1 MNAFQEI
8 KSQALAFEAKHR
20 VIPKTIAAVSAAQLA
35 IVSVSAETGEAGGSG
50 STVDISTVTNSM
62 TSSLVDLAGK
72 VGIACA
78 GVVGAGLTIF
88 AMRWAVG
95 KVMGF
100 FKAIGK

>member
-1 MNAFQEI
+1 MNAIQEI

-35 IVSVSAETGEAGGSG
+35 MVSVSAETGGSG
-50 STVDISTVTNSM
+50 SIVDISTVTDSI

-72 VGIACA
+72 VGLACA

>member
-1 MNAFQEI
+1 MNAIQEI

-35 IVSVSAETGEAGGSG
+35 MVSVSAETGGSG
-50 STVDISTVTNSM
+50 STVDISTVTDSM

>member
-1 MNAFQEI
+1 MNAIQEI

-35 IVSVSAETGEAGGSG
+35 MVSVSAETGGSG
-50 STVDISTVTNSM
+50 STVDISTVTDSM

-72 VGIACA
+72 VGLAC
-78 GVVGAGLTIF
+78 AGLTIF

>member
-1 MNAFQEI
+1 MNVFQEI

-35 IVSVSAETGEAGGSG
+35 MISVSAETGGSG
-50 STVDISTVTNSM
+50 STVDITTVTDSM

-72 VGIACA
+72 VGLACA

>member
-1 MNAFQEI
+1 MNAIQEI

-20 VIPKTIAAVSAAQLA
+20 VIPKTIAAVSAAHLA
-35 IVSVSAETGEAGGSG
+35 MVSVSAETGGSA
-50 STVDISTVTNSM
+50 STVDISTVTDSM

-72 VGIACA
+72 VGLACA

>member
-1 MNAFQEI
+1 MNAIQEI

-35 IVSVSAETGEAGGSG
+35 MVSVSAETGGSG

-72 VGIACA
+72 VGLACA

>member
-1 MNAFQEI
+1 MNAIQEI

-35 IVSVSAETGEAGGSG
+35 IVSVSAETGGSG
-50 STVDISTVTNSM
+50 STVDISTVTDSM

-72 VGIACA
+72 VGLACA

>member
-1 MNAFQEI
+1 MNVFQEI

-35 IVSVSAETGEAGGSG
+35 MVSVSAETGGSG
-50 STVDISTVTNSM
+50 STVDISTVTDSM

-72 VGIACA
+72 VGLACA

>member
-1 MNAFQEI
+1 MNVFQEI

-35 IVSVSAETGEAGGSG
+35 MVSVSAETGGSG
-50 STVDISTVTNSM
+50 STVDISTVTDSM

>member
-1 MNAFQEI
+1 MNAIQEI

-35 IVSVSAETGEAGGSG
+35 MVSVSADTGGSG
-50 STVDISTVTNSM
+50 STVDISTVTDSM

-72 VGIACA
+72 VGLACA

>member
-1 MNAFQEI
+1 MNAIQEI

-20 VIPKTIAAVSAAQLA
+20 VIPKTIATVSAAQLA
-35 IVSVSAETGEAGGSG
+35 MLSVSAETGGSG
-50 STVDISTVTNSM
+50 STVDISTVTDSM

-72 VGIACA
+72 VGLACA

>member
-35 IVSVSAETGEAGGSG
+35 LVNVSAETPSG
-50 STVDISTVTNSM
+50 SSSGVDISTVTDSM

>member
-8 KSQALAFEAKHR
+8 KSHALAFEAKHR

-35 IVSVSAETGEAGGSG
+35 MVSVSAETGGSG
-50 STVDISTVTNSM
+50 STVDISTVTDSM

>member
-1 MNAFQEI
+1 MNAIQEI

-35 IVSVSAETGEAGGSG
+35 MISVSAETGGSG
-50 STVDISTVTNSM
+50 STVDISTVTDSM

-72 VGIACA
+72 VGLACA

>member
-1 MNAFQEI
+1 MNAIQEI

-35 IVSVSAETGEAGGSG
+35 MVSVSAETGGSG
-50 STVDISTVTNSM
+50 STVDISTVTDSM

-72 VGIACA
+72 VGLACA

-88 AMRWAVG
+88 AMRWAVI

>member
-1 MNAFQEI
+1 MNVFQEI

-35 IVSVSAETGEAGGSG
+35 MVSVSADTGGSG
-50 STVDISTVTNSM
+50 STVDISTVTDSM

-72 VGIACA
+72 VGLACA

>member
-1 MNAFQEI
+1 MNVFQEI

-35 IVSVSAETGEAGGSG
+35 MVSVSAETGGSG
-50 STVDISTVTNSM
+50 STVDITTVTDSM

>member
-20 VIPKTIAAVSAAQLA
+20 VIPKTIAVVSAAQLA
-35 IVSVSAETGEAGGSG
+35 MVSVSAETGGSG
-50 STVDISTVTNSM
+50 STVDISTVTDSM

>member
-1 MNAFQEI
+1 MNAIQEI

-35 IVSVSAETGEAGGSG
+35 MVSVSAETGGSG
-50 STVDISTVTNSM
+50 STVDISTVTDSM

-72 VGIACA
+72 VGLACA

>member
-1 MNAFQEI
+1 MNAIQEI

-35 IVSVSAETGEAGGSG
+35 IVSVSAETGGSG
-50 STVDISTVTNSM
+50 SSVDISTVTDSM

>member
-1 MNAFQEI
+1 MNAIQEI

-35 IVSVSAETGEAGGSG
+35 TVSVSAETGGSG
-50 STVDISTVTNSM
+50 STVDISTVTDSM

-72 VGIACA
+72 VGLACA

-88 AMRWAVG
+88 AMRWAVI

>member
-1 MNAFQEI
+1 MNAIQEI

-20 VIPKTIAAVSAAQLA
+20 VIPKTIAAVSAAQFA
-35 IVSVSAETGEAGGSG
+35 MVSVSAETGGSG
-50 STVDISTVTNSM
+50 STVDISTVTDSM

-72 VGIACA
+72 VGVACA